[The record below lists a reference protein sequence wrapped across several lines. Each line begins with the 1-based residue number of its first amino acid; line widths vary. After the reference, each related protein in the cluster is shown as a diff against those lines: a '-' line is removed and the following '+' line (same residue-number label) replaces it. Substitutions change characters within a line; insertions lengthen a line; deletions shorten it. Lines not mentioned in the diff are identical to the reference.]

1 MSSHF
6 GPAFH
11 VEKEKHSI
19 AIELEGALLLSR
31 NFFPYFL
38 LIALEAGGPLRAL
51 LLLLSYPLSLLF
63 KLILDENI
71 ALHMMIFIS
80 TAGLMV
86 SDVKAVAKATLPRFF
101 LQELRRSTYEVFA
114 KCGGKK
120 YVVTCLPRVMV
131 EPILREYL
139 DVDHVISTEL
149 RVFGGRCL
157 GLVAPPGI
165 MAGSRRF
172 TALMEAHGTD
182 RMIDFGIG
190 AAFTAQPFLSLCLE
204 QHHIPPEENSLP
216 LPRNNYPKPLIF
228 HDGRLVARPGPSDFA
243 IILLWFPLGVL
254 LAIFRI
260 LVGLI
265 LPSNLGLFGA
275 AATGFRIRAQFPKAC
290 HISGPPQVTA
300 APEKSGTLYVC
311 NHQTLLDPVIIS
323 TVLQRKISAVTYS
336 LSRFSELVSPIPT
349 VRLTRD
355 RCKDGAMM
363 RPLLDQGDLVVCPEG
378 TTCREPYLLR
388 FSPLFAEITDVVEP
402 VAVRAYGTM
411 FYGSTVRGHK
421 WLDSFFF
428 LMNPSPAY
436 QLDFLEPV
444 FGGQKSK
451 YDVANHIQRLIGR
464 RLGSSAPIS
473 RERTSIGCSRAMMVW
488 IQESEILQ

>member
-63 KLILDENI
+63 KLILDENV

-204 QHHIPPEENSLP
+204 QHLIPPEENSSP

-275 AATGFRIRAQFPKAC
+275 AATGFRIRAQFPTAC

-444 FGGQKSK
+444 FGCQKSK
-451 YDVANHIQRLIGR
+451 YDVANHIQRLIGE
-464 RLGSSAPIS
+464 A
-473 RERTSIGCSRAMMVW
+473 IGFKCTNFTRKDKYRMLAGHDGVDTRS
-488 IQESEILQ
+488 

>member
-11 VEKEKHSI
+11 AEKEKHSI

-63 KLILDENI
+63 KLIIDENI

-190 AAFTAQPFLSLCLE
+190 AAFTAQPFLSLCL
-204 QHHIPPEENSLP
+204 
-216 LPRNNYPKPLIF
+216 
-228 HDGRLVARPGPSDFA
+228 
-243 IILLWFPLGVL
+243 
-254 LAIFRI
+254 
-260 LVGLI
+260 
-265 LPSNLGLFGA
+265 
-275 AATGFRIRAQFPKAC
+275 
-290 HISGPPQVTA
+290 
-300 APEKSGTLYVC
+300 
-311 NHQTLLDPVIIS
+311 VI
-323 TVLQRKISAVTYS
+323 
-336 LSRFSELVSPIPT
+336 
-349 VRLTRD
+349 
-355 RCKDGAMM
+355 
-363 RPLLDQGDLVVCPEG
+363 
-378 TTCREPYLLR
+378 
-388 FSPLFAEITDVVEP
+388 
-402 VAVRAYGTM
+402 
-411 FYGSTVRGHK
+411 H
-421 WLDSFFF
+421 
-428 LMNPSPAY
+428 
-436 QLDFLEPV
+436 
-444 FGGQKSK
+444 
-451 YDVANHIQRLIGR
+451 
-464 RLGSSAPIS
+464 
-473 RERTSIGCSRAMMVW
+473 
-488 IQESEILQ
+488 